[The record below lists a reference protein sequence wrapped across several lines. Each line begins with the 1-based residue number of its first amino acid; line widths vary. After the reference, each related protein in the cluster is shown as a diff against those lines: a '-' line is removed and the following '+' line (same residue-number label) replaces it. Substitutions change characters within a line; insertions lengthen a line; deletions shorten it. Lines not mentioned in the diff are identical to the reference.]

1 MRQTIV
7 QKGVEA
13 GILQWLGPRLEAG
26 IPGAGILQWFGPRL
40 EAGIPGAGIL
50 QWFGPRLEA
59 GIPGAGILQWLGPKL
74 EAGTEEEG
82 GRQLPARRDR
92 KGVMGDIRTPQ
103 MRQPITPRRPERSHY
118 ELRRQPGRLRGQLE
132 HARRQVVT

>member
-7 QKGVEA
+7 PKGV
-13 GILQWLGPRLEAG
+13 EAG
-26 IPGAGILQWFGPRL
+26 IPGAGVLQWLRSRP
-40 EAGIPGAGIL
+40 E
-50 QWFGPRLEA
+50 
-59 GIPGAGILQWLGPKL
+59 AGILQWLGPKL

-92 KGVMGDIRTPQ
+92 KGVMGDTRTPQ
-103 MRQPITPRRPERSHY
+103 KRQPITPRRPQRNHY
-118 ELRRQPGRLRGQLE
+118 ELRRLLGRLRGQLE